1 MGKMRWLVGVICGV
15 LGAAA
20 HAQMTWEVVNRFP
33 LLSEDKFK
41 VLEKLALSDTVGLE
55 VRLTQVDYRN
65 DVKHLDGSSAWD
77 EEAGRYDASRL
88 LAQKA
93 SVVARTTLGT
103 SQCTWTL
110 TNASGEAAFSGRSS
124 CEQSPALPVVLGAA
138 YELRAVRVDDGQA
151 DSVAIRARKHLVVA
165 LGDSFTSG
173 EGNPDYPAVF
183 KAKYTKQPPHDWAVD
198 EKYPAAS
205 ILVSSARWLGTD
217 CHRSLLSWPALY
229 AMRKALSHTDTV
241 VQFASF
247 ACSGAEV
254 IDGFLLRQR
263 NPPGRIGVDIGGK
276 DWFARESQQRQLAK
290 LLCQDK
296 PTTER
301 EVALDADLQPYLEKY
316 GNPRAKAKL
325 SRCDSPIKP
334 DEVLIQ
340 FGGNDTSF
348 GGVVKYVFQPQQIDY
363 RGGPL
368 GWFIGS
374 GVNFGLYKALT
385 PVHPDI
391 AATHARMLPK
401 LYPLLKE
408 GLAELGIEASKMP
421 VRMVMYPDPVTSS
434 ASAAVQEAE
443 LSACNLRTRDG
454 NRPMQSLIA
463 GRLGLFRHDG
473 ALAGA
478 NIERLKKVRSSYI
491 PTLRGF
497 QQSAAE
503 AQNWQLTDSQPAMVD
518 AGLCAGSLE
527 CERLGV
533 SCLNGDRV
541 RWAFWKME
549 RPSDRQYIYAP
560 NTPPLEQMSDFRP
573 YDLER
578 KRGMRYANDAMLTSA
593 RAQGSRVRLDW
604 VAGIA
609 HPTAPVHARIAGL
622 LATSEASATSP
633 HPIELQ
639 SLDAPPSQDRRQSG
653 DAAGQP

>member
-1 MGKMRWLVGVICGV
+1 MRKMRWLVGVIFSV
-15 LGAAA
+15 LGGAAQ
-20 HAQMTWEVVNRFP
+20 AQMTWEVVNRFP
-33 LLSEDKFK
+33 LLSEAKFK
-41 VLEKLALSDTVGLE
+41 ALAKMLGSSPVDLE
-55 VRLTQVDYRN
+55 VRLTQVDFRN

-77 EEAGRYDASRL
+77 ERAGRYDASRL
-88 LAQKA
+88 LAERA
-93 SVVARTTLGT
+93 SVVAKTTWGT
-103 SQCTWTL
+103 TQCTWTL
-110 TNASGEAAFSGRSS
+110 TDVRGQVVFSERHS
-124 CEQSPALPVVLGAA
+124 CEQSPDIPVVLGAA
-138 YELRAVRVDDGQA
+138 YELRAIRMNDGQA
-151 DSVAIRARKHLVVA
+151 DSVAVRPRKHFVVA

-183 KAKYTKQPPHDWAVD
+183 KPKYAKQPPHDWAVD
-198 EKYPAAS
+198 EKYPATS
-205 ILVSSARWLGTD
+205 ILVASARWLGTD

-229 AMRKALSHTDTV
+229 ALSKALTHTDTV

-276 DWFARESQQRQLAK
+276 DWFAKESQQRQLAK
-290 LLCQDK
+290 LLCQGK

-301 EVALDADLQPYLEKY
+301 KVALDADLQPYLERY
-316 GNPRAKAKL
+316 GNPRATVTVSK
-325 SRCDSPIKP
+325 CDSPTKP

-348 GGVVKYVFQPQQIDY
+348 GGVVKYVFQPQQIEY

-385 PVHPDI
+385 PVHPEL

-401 LYPLLKE
+401 LYPLLE
-408 GLAELGIEASKMP
+408 AGLAELGIDSSKVP
-421 VRMVMYPDPVTSS
+421 VRMVLYPDPVTTS
-434 ASAAVQEAE
+434 ATATVHEAE
-443 LSACNLRTRDG
+443 LGSCNLRTRDG

-463 GRLGLFRHDG
+463 SRLGLFRHDG

-478 NIERLKKVRSSYI
+478 NIDRLKQVKASYI
-491 PTLRGF
+491 PTLRSL
-497 QQSAAE
+497 QRSAAE
-503 AQNWQLTDSQPAMVD
+503 AQNWQLTDSQPAIAD
-518 AGLCAGSLE
+518 SGLCAGSLE
-527 CERLGV
+527 CERLGA

-549 RPSDRQYIYAP
+549 RPANRKYIYAP
-560 NTPPLEQMSDFRP
+560 NTPPLEQISHFRP

-578 KRGMRYANDAMLTSA
+578 KRGMRYANDALLTSA
-593 RAQGSRVRLDW
+593 RAQGSRIRLDW

-609 HPTAPVHARIAGL
+609 HPTAPVHARIAAL
-622 LATSEASATSP
+622 LAAPEASENTPQQASTK
-633 HPIELQ
+633 
-639 SLDAPPSQDRRQSG
+639 
-653 DAAGQP
+653 